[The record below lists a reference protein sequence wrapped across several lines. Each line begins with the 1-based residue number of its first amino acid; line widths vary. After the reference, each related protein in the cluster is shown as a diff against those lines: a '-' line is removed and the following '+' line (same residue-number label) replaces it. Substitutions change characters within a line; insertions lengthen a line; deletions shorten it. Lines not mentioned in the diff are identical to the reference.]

1 MSATPTDVAAAPI
14 APPAPAPD
22 REARPTAPL
31 WRQLLSRPQFA
42 VSAAIILVL
51 AVLVA
56 LAPAIAPYGPLE
68 QDLEAALQGPS
79 TAHLLGTDDLGR
91 DVLSRLLYGGR
102 TTLLGVLQALAVFLV
117 VATTLG
123 LIAGMSRGWADTV
136 IVRGAEILMSLPA
149 FIILLVTLSIAPGNM
164 SLAMVTIGIL
174 TSPLLMRVVR
184 GTTKAV
190 RGELF
195 VRGARIM
202 GLSEGQITVRHVL
215 PRLAGPIIVQ
225 LTVFSGAVILTETGL
240 GYLGFGVRLPHP
252 SWGNMVQTA
261 SENITRAPW
270 LLIPTGGVIIVTILA
285 LMLMGDSIRDTVADR
300 WTGVATRRRRAPLPA
315 RSASPSSDAAA
326 DGAVL
331 TVEGLSIVADTAAGE
346 VPIVTDVSFHLR
358 AGETLA
364 LVGESGSGKSVTA
377 LAVLG
382 LTRGLRRVGGR
393 VVVDGVDT
401 ARLGTEEMR
410 RLRARTFGY
419 ITQDPQPSLDPSMR
433 VGDLLAQLVRLHQG
447 VDRREARRVTRELL
461 ERVRIPD
468 PAAVARRYP
477 HQLSGGMAQRVV
489 IAAAL
494 SARPRILIADE
505 PTTALDVTVQ
515 AEILALL
522 HELCDADD
530 SMSLLLITHDWG
542 VVADIADRIVVLHEG
557 RIIETGDAVGVF
569 HSPAHTHTRAM
580 LEADPAHLETRLPRP
595 KTPPILTIEGLEITY
610 ASKDAAGRTTQ
621 MRAVRGVDLTLAA
634 GRTLGLIG
642 ESGSGKTSVGNAVVS
657 LVTPSAGRIL
667 LHGEDIVGTGRAHR
681 RRLARA
687 VQMIFQDP
695 YGSLNPV
702 RTVGSTLAEPLILA
716 HGMSRRDAERAV
728 REALDRVGLP
738 ASAAARYPAQF
749 SGGQRQRIAIARAV
763 VLRPEVIVCDEPVSA
778 LDLSIQAQV
787 LALLQELQDDLGV
800 AYLFIS
806 HDLSVVR
813 SFCDD
818 VAVMHRG
825 EIVERGATAE
835 VIASPAHP
843 YTRSLLDAVPLPDPL
858 TQRGRSVGVRRW
870 EP

>member
-1 MSATPTDVAAAPI
+1 MTATPAEVVAPAD
-14 APPAPAPD
+14 APPARD
-22 REARPTAPL
+22 TRTVVPL
-31 WRQLLSRPQFA
+31 WRQLLARPVFA
-42 VSAAIILVL
+42 TCTAIILILV
-51 AVLVA
+51 ALVA
-56 LAPAIAPYGPLE
+56 LAPIIAPYPPLE
-68 QDLEAALQGPS
+68 QDLTATLQGPS
-79 TAHLLGTDDLGR
+79 AAHLLGTDDLGR
-91 DVLSRLLYGGR
+91 DVLSRLLHGGR
-102 TTLLGVLQALAVFLV
+102 VTMLGVLQALVVFLLV
-117 VATTLG
+117 GTGLG
-123 LIAGMSRGWADTV
+123 LVAGMGRGWVDTA
-136 IVRGAEILMSLPA
+136 IVRAAEILMSLPA

-164 SLAMVTIGIL
+164 TLAMVTIGVL

-184 GTTKAV
+184 GTTKSV

-195 VRGARIM
+195 VRAARIM
-202 GLSEGQITVRHVL
+202 GLSETQITLRHVL

-225 LTVFSGAVILTETGL
+225 LTIFSGAVILTETGL

-270 LLIPTGGVIIVTILA
+270 LLIPTGGVIIVTILS
-285 LMLMGDSIRDTVADR
+285 LMLIGDGIRDAVADR
-300 WTGVATRRRRAPLPA
+300 WTGAAVRRRRPRPAAPA
-315 RSASPSSDAAA
+315 AMTVGAAQDDAVIVV
-326 DGAVL
+326 DGL
-331 TVEGLSIVADTAAGE
+331 TIVADHATGE
-346 VPIVTDVSFHLR
+346 VPIVEGVSFRILP
-358 AGETLA
+358 GETVA

-382 LTRGLRRVGGR
+382 LTRGLRKTSGR
-393 VVVDGVDT
+393 VLVNGADIG
-401 ARLGTEEMR
+401 ALSPEA
-410 RLRARTFGY
+410 LRQLRSNTFGY

-447 VDRREARRVTRELL
+447 VDVAQSRRISLELL

-468 PAAVARRYP
+468 AAMVARRYP

-522 HELCDADD
+522 HDLCDADD
-530 SMSLLLITHDWG
+530 SMALLLITHDWG
-542 VVADIADRIVVLHEG
+542 VVADIADRIVVLHDG
-557 RIIETGDAVGVF
+557 QLIESGDAARVF
-569 HSPAHTHTRAM
+569 TEPEHPHTRAM
-580 LEADPAHLETRLPRP
+580 LAADPAHLEVRGPRP
-595 KTPPILTIEGLEITY
+595 PAPALLRIEGLEIAY
-610 ASKDAAGRTTQ
+610 NSKDAAGRPVRTT
-621 MRAVRGVDLTLAA
+621 AVNGLDLTVRA

-657 LVTPSAGRIL
+657 LVTPSAGSIRL
-667 LHGEDIVGTGRAHR
+667 RDEELVGTGRAR
-681 RRLARA
+681 RRELATK

-716 HGMSRRDAERAV
+716 HGMSRVTAERAV
-728 REALDRVGLP
+728 REALERVGLP
-738 ASAAARYPAQF
+738 AAAASRYPAQF

-763 VLRPEVIVCDEPVSA
+763 VLRPDLIVCDEPVSA

-787 LALLQELQDDLGV
+787 LELLQELQDDLGM

-813 SFCDD
+813 SFCDE
-818 VAVMHRG
+818 VAVMYRG
-825 EIVERGATAE
+825 EVVERGATAE
-835 VIASPAHP
+835 VVARPAHP
-843 YTRSLLDAVPLPDPL
+843 YTRSLLDAAPVPDPSV
-858 TQRGRSVGVRRW
+858 QRGRSVSVQRW
-870 EP
+870 VP